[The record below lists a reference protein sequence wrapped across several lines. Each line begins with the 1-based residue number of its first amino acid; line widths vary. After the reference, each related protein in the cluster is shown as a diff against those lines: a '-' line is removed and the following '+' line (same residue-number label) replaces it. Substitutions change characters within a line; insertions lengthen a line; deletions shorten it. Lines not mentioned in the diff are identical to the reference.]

1 MATKSLNLTFCW
13 NSTLYFPPCCQT
25 LAVQLTWLAAIQGY
39 ERNEQMCRFPPITT
53 LHLALQS
60 PLYSTLYMVDIFPP
74 FSILFPRLQQSSLF
88 KEPRKV
94 LRWPNNVFLLS
105 TLSALKNAAACPNLT
120 EPQGQWKRMSRH
132 FTSDAHPLHNR
143 LPLFFSKAYETRII
157 LSNIYLKKS
166 KKESSN
172 ILPQLERSREHL
184 IRLTRG
190 FTVQQVVEKSC
201 QISSQHLTILIVKV
215 VWCYY

>member
-1 MATKSLNLTFCW
+1 MPL
-13 NSTLYFPPCCQT
+13 STNHNPPPRSAVT
-25 LAVQLTWLAAIQGY
+25 AVQYTIHG
-39 ERNEQMCRFPPITT
+39 R
-53 LHLALQS
+53 H
-60 PLYSTLYMVDIFPP
+60 FPP
-74 FSILFPRLQQSSLF
+74 FSLLFPRLQQSSLF

-94 LRWPNNVFLLS
+94 LRLPNNVFLRS

-120 EPQGQWKRMSRH
+120 EPQGQRKRMSRH

-172 ILPQLERSREHL
+172 ILPQLESSREYL
-184 IRLTRG
+184 IRLT
-190 FTVQQVVEKSC
+190 EA
-201 QISSQHLTILIVKV
+201 SQFNRL
-215 VWCYY
+215 